1 MIVVKVG
8 NISKIGSHIFGLGL
22 CELQQF
28 VYFSLLSVLVV
39 VLNGNILSCTF
50 MLFLVEK
57 FTIGFLA
64 FESSDIQPVEFL
76 SIGVSG
82 MELIAKVHDDT
93 SKNSLL
99 VWSQIS
105 VCIFNNDFFVDLYAL
120 IQDGYVN
127 CSFLFWR
134 LVFINCL

>member
-1 MIVVKVG
+1 
-8 NISKIGSHIFGLGL
+8 
-22 CELQQF
+22 
-28 VYFSLLSVLVV
+28 
-39 VLNGNILSCTF
+39 

-64 FESSDIQPVEFL
+64 FESSDIQTVELL
-76 SIGVSG
+76 SIGVRG